1 MKACP
6 FATALV
12 PWEGALC
19 NLSLSP
25 RAGSEQFQEKALSWE
40 MLSVSDPTE
49 HRDPAPAAPPRICV
63 SYSHREAG
71 PEALEPQTSLG
82 NSKRCTCAPWCLPG
96 SSAGHRSQDTDHQL
110 FVLLV
115 IHNQE

>member
-6 FATALV
+6 FAMALV

-25 RAGSEQFQEKALSWE
+25 RAGSKQFQEKALSWE

-82 NSKRCTCAPWCLPG
+82 NSKRCTRAPWCLPG